1 MIIKLHLVS
10 HKSCLLDNFVKK
22 LLEVTNLNRESVKV
36 VSLPIKRRVFT
47 VLKSPFVNKK
57 ARDQFGID
65 TYRKLVILE
74 KIDLLVFSQFLKR
87 ISCKGVAF
95 KITLKG
101 GSSIW

>member
-10 HKSCLLDNFVKK
+10 HKSFLLDRFIEK
-22 LLEVTNLNRESVKV
+22 LLEVTNSNRESVKV
-36 VSLPIKRRVFT
+36 VSLPINRRLFT

-74 KIDLLVFSQFLKR
+74 KIDLLVFSQCLKI

-101 GSSIW
+101 G

>member
-10 HKSCLLDNFVKK
+10 QKSFLLDKFVKK

-74 KIDLLVFSQFLKR
+74 KIDLLVFSQFLKI